1 MGLTMKPGDLV
12 KVLKRT
18 HWGGVKDAETRG
30 ILVKRVYQAYSE
42 DDTEWEVYTDGK
54 VKRIR
59 GKNLTKLK
67 NSS

>member
-1 MGLTMKPGDLV
+1 MKAGDLV
-12 KVLKRT
+12 KILKRT
-18 HWGGVKDAETRG
+18 HWGGIKNIDSRG

-42 DDTEWEVYTDGK
+42 DDNEWEVYIDGK

-59 GKNLTKLK
+59 GKNLTKVK

>member
-1 MGLTMKPGDLV
+1 MKAGDLV
-12 KVLKRT
+12 KILKRT
-18 HWGGVKDAETRG
+18 HWGGIKNIDSRG

-42 DDTEWEVYTDGK
+42 DDNEWEVYIDGK

-59 GKNLTKLK
+59 GKNLAKVK

>member
-1 MGLTMKPGDLV
+1 MKAGDLV
-12 KVLKRT
+12 KIFKRT
-18 HWGGVKDAETRG
+18 HWGGVKSTDSRG

-42 DDTEWEVYTDGK
+42 ADTEWEVYIDGK

-59 GKNLTKLK
+59 GKNLTKVK